1 MAQKTKEGGTKN
13 ERGRHKNE
21 RGRHK
26 NEMERRIISGKMNEA
41 KGKKRD
47 EGYRRNRN
55 LSEFIGNNLHISK
68 KSSKFAPD
76 FKMHKYALMISR
88 TPPSTSKGGERM
100 RNGRPHNGQNKNGMG
115 DRNREWETRIGNG
128 ISEYGMGYQN
138 REWNISISIGLIHR
152 LI

>member
-1 MAQKTKEGGTKN
+1 
-13 ERGRHKNE
+13 
-21 RGRHK
+21 
-26 NEMERRIISGKMNEA
+26 MNEA

-88 TPPSTSKGGERM
+88 TPPGTSKGER
-100 RNGRPHNGQNKNGMG
+100 GCGMG
-115 DRNREWETRIGNG
+115 YRTMDKTKTGWDICIGNG
-128 ISEYGMGYQN
+128 ISVYQ
-138 REWNISISIGLIHR
+138 
-152 LI
+152 

>member
-1 MAQKTKEGGTKN
+1 
-13 ERGRHKNE
+13 
-21 RGRHK
+21 
-26 NEMERRIISGKMNEA
+26 MNEA

-88 TPPSTSKGGERM
+88 TPPGTSKEGHHRTYDTRPMPPRPPKGER
-100 RNGRPHNGQNKNGMG
+100 GCGMG
-115 DRNREWETRIGNG
+115 YHTMDKTKTGWETRIGNG
-128 ISEYGMGYQN
+128 ISGIRDGRPE
-138 REWNISISIGLIHR
+138 
-152 LI
+152 